1 MWEGKMTRISV
12 LRRQQ
17 AKLMG
22 DIGALLDGYLIG
34 TIAQPPSL
42 AGHNLTTKVDGR
54 TVTRY
59 VRKDVVPFAREM
71 TRRYKEL
78 WLLLQNLSKINWEI
92 LNVENR

>member
-1 MWEGKMTRISV
+1 M
-12 LRRQQ
+12 
-17 AKLMG
+17 
-22 DIGALLDGYLIG
+22 
-34 TIAQPPSL
+34 

-78 WLLLQNLSKINWEI
+78 WLLLQNLSKINWEL
-92 LNVENR
+92 LNLENR